1 MANIRIILMVDTDK
15 INSRNVNETCHLT
28 DTTGLMQDSQN
39 PTKFETT
46 ADSGSLIEWSGLAL
60 NHVDCVSIDSIV
72 LEKKPGSYALF
83 GVPVLIGSGGFI
95 RATLIANLAEAQPDG
110 NPKPVEETYRI
121 NFTVIKN
128 NDGSVAVY
136 NIDPK
141 LRGNN

>member
-15 INSRNVNETCHLT
+15 INRRNVNETCHLT

-46 ADSGSLIEWSGLAL
+46 ANAGSMIEWSGLAL

-72 LEKKPGSYALF
+72 LEKNTGSYALF

-95 RATLIANLAEAQPDG
+95 RATIIANPAEAQPDR
-110 NPKPVEETYRI
+110 NPTPIEETYKI

-128 NDGSVAVY
+128 NDGTVASFD
-136 NIDPK
+136 IDPK
-141 LRGNN
+141 LRGNT